1 MSFLDNRRIKGGGN
15 EGSGD
20 AAAIRGVES
29 VRSSAEKERTWFL
42 PEGNDDE
49 LRVLG
54 SVLDVV
60 RDDRHVPEIQRGV
73 DLVHEVQ
80 RGRLCTKNVSQFGKI

>member
-1 MSFLDNRRIKGGGN
+1 M
-15 EGSGD
+15 
-20 AAAIRGVES
+20 ARGVGPLDHKQEGQ
-29 VRSSAEKERTWFL
+29 VGFV

-49 LRVLG
+49 LCVLS

-80 RGRLCTKNVSQFGKI
+80 RGGLEPTQSGGAGRV

>member
-1 MSFLDNRRIKGGGN
+1 MSFLNNRRIKGGSN

-20 AAAIRGVES
+20 AAAIGGVES
-29 VRSSAEKERTWFL
+29 VRSSAETGSAWFL

-49 LRVLG
+49 LRVLR
-54 SVLDVV
+54 SVLNVV

-73 DLVHEVQ
+73 DLIHKVQ
-80 RGRLCTKNVSQFGKI
+80 RGRLCAKNRFQSKR